1 MAEFF
6 GRERLLPCKRRYMGS
21 DPSASDR
28 AARFANYFEVGCTE
42 EEIVVRFGIRDDGGA
57 EPSVHNTIF
66 TTPGYARE
74 LVELIEETLRQH
86 AALIARARSQRDGDD
101 PAPKPVQ

>member
-1 MAEFF
+1 
-6 GRERLLPCKRRYMGS
+6 MGS
-21 DPSASDR
+21 DPSASAR

-42 EEIVVRFGIRDDGGA
+42 EEIVVRFGIRDDGGT
-57 EPSVHNTIF
+57 EPGVHSTIF

-86 AALIARARSQRDGDD
+86 AALVARARSQREGDD